1 MRDLDPYLADNSPV
15 LEAEEEEVSSAAMM
29 ESDGDLPGQDESEGL
44 GSDTDLDNLADAPK
58 QSDVEHFASMLQ
70 EAQRIAVE
78 IKRHEV
84 EQKRKM
90 LKTYQGN
97 SKKPCT
103 TVNTLGKP
111 LLQRVFWT
119 LQLSWP

>member
-1 MRDLDPYLADNSPV
+1 MRDLDPYLAGNSPV

-44 GSDTDLDNLADAPK
+44 GSDTDLDDLADALK

-90 LKTYQGN
+90 LKTY
-97 SKKPCT
+97 
-103 TVNTLGKP
+103 
-111 LLQRVFWT
+111 
-119 LQLSWP
+119 